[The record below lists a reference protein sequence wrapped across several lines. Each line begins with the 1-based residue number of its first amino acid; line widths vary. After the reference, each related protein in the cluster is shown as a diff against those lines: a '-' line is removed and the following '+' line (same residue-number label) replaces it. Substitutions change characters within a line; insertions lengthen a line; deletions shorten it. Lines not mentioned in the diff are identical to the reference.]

1 VVSANA
7 SVPDRRADESMRLA
21 EVLLSSLETL
31 AAAGQA
37 EAACRLAGRACAAVR
52 QSNPAAWQR
61 FNVFLHR
68 MIKRVP

>member
-1 VVSANA
+1 
-7 SVPDRRADESMRLA
+7 MRLT
-21 EVLLSSLETL
+21 EVLLASLETL
-31 AAAGQA
+31 VAAGEA

-68 MIKRVP
+68 MIKRLP